1 LHADGKLASQQATT
15 KASSKIMRIS
25 NKEELSNLVLGVPGD
40 VSPERVG
47 RVGISRESFRGA
59 ANEQINLN

>member
-1 LHADGKLASQQATT
+1 
-15 KASSKIMRIS
+15 MRIS

-59 ANEQINLN
+59 ANE